1 MRCSHCLLSG
11 RRDGARQETQKKRR
25 NKGEQSGQT
34 HQKGKPTSLGTVKHV
49 AVGQGV
55 TQPSTETKGLLPPP
69 CGTPRWNGST
79 PGAGR
84 AWSHGG
90 GRFTELVERAEAVCW
105 HRGSAPSAAAR
116 CCSGLSW
123 MELQEKGFTEMSPG
137 GGLCRI
143 TDTVSLTSPQRAA
156 RCACTPI
163 PVSPP
168 LPKPP
173 AGAAYRPSACA
184 GSTTAP
190 LSQVS
195 QPPPFHHLPPPPPP
209 TRGSLVKSDN
219 RRGGIGGDRGKPG
232 FPN

>member
-1 MRCSHCLLSG
+1 M
-11 RRDGARQETQKKRR
+11 
-25 NKGEQSGQT
+25 
-34 HQKGKPTSLGTVKHV
+34 

-123 MELQEKGFTEMSPG
+123 MELQEKGFMEMSPG

-168 LPKPP
+168 L
-173 AGAAYRPSACA
+173 AQTPSWSCI
-184 GSTTAP
+184 P
-190 LSQVS
+190 SQCMCWEHNCS
-195 QPPPFHHLPPPPPP
+195 PE
-209 TRGSLVKSDN
+209 
-219 RRGGIGGDRGKPG
+219 PG
-232 FPN
+232 FTTSPLPSSSSSSHQRLFS